1 MSSNGVPTGSKE
13 LWRHSSPQ
21 DTQIYDFM
29 MKLNAE
35 HGLSL
40 KSYDDLWR
48 WSISKPA
55 LFWERIWHY
64 TAIKSHKPYDR
75 VLKSDEDLFP
85 RPNFFEGSRL
95 NFAENLLYPAS
106 ALDENEVAIIAATES
121 EREYVSWK
129 ELRERVR
136 QCASSLK
143 AAGLQ
148 SGDRVAGFL
157 GNHANT
163 VVAMLATSSI
173 GAFWTG
179 VSPDTGVHAVLERL
193 KQIEPKIL
201 FADNASLYNGKV
213 HGAEAKIRQ
222 IVPGLPN
229 LELLVVF
236 ETIKSHQINLE
247 ELSPVQGKVSTY
259 ESFLSAA
266 SDPSAPLEFASLE
279 PGHPVYILYSSG
291 TTGAPKP
298 IVHGSLGTL
307 LQHKK
312 EHMLHCDI
320 RPGDRLFYFTTV
332 TWMMWHWLV
341 SGLASGATIV
351 LYDGS
356 PFRPLDS
363 EGGNGEMAMPRLI
376 DELKIT
382 HFGTSA
388 KYLSILEQ
396 ASLNPRKHPHR
407 PVTLQTLRAI
417 FSTGSP
423 LAPSTFEYVY
433 SSIHPDI
440 MLGSITGG
448 TDILSLFCSCCPIL
462 PVYKGEIQCRSL
474 AMAVSVYDYAGN
486 DISASGEP
494 GDLVCTK
501 PFPAQPVMFWPPGA
515 VGAEKY
521 RKSYFD
527 VFGPS
532 VWHHGDFVR
541 LDPQTGGVVMLGRS
555 DGVLKPAGVRF
566 GSAEIYNILLKH
578 FAEEVEDSLCIGR
591 RRDGIDTDE
600 TVVLFVKLA
609 SQEKTIPQELAARI
623 QATIRKELS
632 PRHMRR
638 SVLRAVESAKPLARA
653 PRSVSRSFATVNEAG
668 SKDPVELDQITTLP
682 NGIRVATESLPGPFS
697 GVGVYVDAGSR
708 YEDESLRGVSHI
720 MDRLAFKST
729 KKRSSDEMLEVLE
742 GLGGN
747 IQCASSRES
756 LMYQSASFNSAVPTT
771 LGLLAETIRDPLITE
786 EEVLQQLGTAEYEIG
801 EIWAK
806 PELILPE
813 LVHMAAY
820 KDNTL
825 GNPLLCPE
833 ERLGEINKAVV
844 DKYRE
849 VFFNPD
855 RMVVAF
861 AGVPHDVAVKLTEQY
876 FGDMQGQKSNNGPV
890 LSGTGIETT
899 LSNSQSA
906 VEEGQV
912 PTIPQFTPSSTTS
925 TTPASPKS
933 ESSLLS
939 KLPFLKN
946 LSGSQKGSVSPLDP
960 SLVEPSTFNLTRP
973 SHYTGGFLS
982 LPPIPPP
989 ANPMLPRLSHI
1000 HLAFEALPISNPD
1013 IYALATLQTLL
1024 GGGGSFS
1031 AGGPGKGM
1039 YSRLY
1044 TNVLNQHG
1052 WVESCIAFNHS
1063 YTDSGIFGISA
1074 SCSPT
1079 RTPEML
1085 EVMCRELQ
1093 ALTLDN
1099 GYSALQ
1105 AQEVNRA
1112 KNQLRSSLLMNL
1124 ESRMVELEDLG
1135 RQVQV
1140 HGRKVGVKEM
1150 CDHIDALTVEDLRR
1164 VARQVFGGNVQNKG
1178 QGTGKPTVVLQE
1190 GELEGYKLRSFPW
1203 EEIQERIARW
1213 KLGRR

>member
-1 MSSNGVPTGSKE
+1 MSSNGCSLGSKE
-13 LWRHSSPQ
+13 LWRHSTPQ
-21 DTQIYDFM
+21 DTQIYNFM
-29 MKLNAE
+29 KKLNADL
-35 HGLSL
+35 GLSL
-40 KSYDDLWR
+40 NNYQDLWH
-48 WSISKPA
+48 WSVSEPA
-55 LFWERIWHY
+55 KFWEQIWHY
-64 TAIKSHKPYDR
+64 TAIKFHKPYNR
-75 VLKSDEDLFP
+75 VLESDQVLFP
-85 RPNFFEGSRL
+85 RPNFFEGSKL

-106 ALDENEVAIIAATES
+106 APDENSVAIIAATES
-121 EREYVSWK
+121 EREHVSWK

-136 QCASSLK
+136 QCANSLK
-143 AAGLQ
+143 EAGLQ
-148 SGDRVAGFL
+148 TGDRVAGFL
-157 GNHANT
+157 GNHVNT
-163 VVAMLATSSI
+163 VVAMLATTSI

-193 KQIEPKIL
+193 KQIEPKVL

-213 HGAEAKIRQ
+213 HGAETKIRQ

-236 ETIKSHQINLE
+236 ETVKSHQISLE
-247 ELSPVQGKVSTY
+247 DLPPTQGKVSTY

-266 SDPSAPLEFASLE
+266 SNLSAPLEFASLE
-279 PGHPVYILYSSG
+279 PSHPIYILYSSG

-312 EHMLHCDI
+312 EHVLHCDI

-356 PFRPLDS
+356 PFRPFDS
-363 EGGNGEMAMPRLI
+363 EGGHGEMAMPRLI

-388 KYLSILEQ
+388 KYLSVLEQ

-448 TDILSLFCSCCPIL
+448 TDILSLFCGSCPIL
-462 PVYKGEIQCRSL
+462 PVFKGEIQCRCL
-474 AMAVSVYDYAGN
+474 AMAVSVCDYAGN

-515 VGAEKY
+515 IGAEKY

-532 VWHHGDFVR
+532 IWHHGDFVR
-541 LDPQTGGVVMLGRS
+541 LNPQTGGVFMLGRS

-566 GSAEIYNILLKH
+566 GSAEIYNVLLKH

-591 RRDGIDTDE
+591 RREGIDPDE

-609 SQEKTIPQELAARI
+609 SQGKTMPPDLAARI

-632 PRHMRR
+632 PL
-638 SVLRAVESAKPLARA
+638 LRAVDSAKPLARA
-653 PRSVSRSFATVNEAG
+653 PRSVSRSFATLNEAG

-708 YEDESLRGVSHI
+708 YEDDSLRGVSHI

-729 KKRSSDEMLEVLE
+729 KKRSSDDMLETLE

-786 EEVLQQLGTAEYEIG
+786 DEVLQQLDTAEYEIG

-820 KDNTL
+820 KNNTL
-825 GNPLLCPE
+825 GNPLLCPQ

-844 DKYRE
+844 EKYRE

-876 FGDMQGQKSNNGPV
+876 FGDMQNHTSSSGPS
-890 LSGTGIETT
+890 LSGTGIDTT
-899 LSNSQSA
+899 LSYSKSA
-906 VEEGQV
+906 IEEGQV

-925 TTPASPKS
+925 TTPTSPKS
-933 ESSLLS
+933 ESGLFS

-946 LSGSQKGSVSPLDP
+946 LSGSQNSSAASMNP
-960 SLVEPSTFNLTRP
+960 SSAMSNLTRAA
-973 SHYTGGFLS
+973 HYTGGFLS

-989 ANPMLPRLSHI
+989 ANPALPRLSHI

-1079 RTPEML
+1079 RTTEML

-1099 GYSALQ
+1099 GYTALQ

-1150 CDHIDALTVEDLRR
+1150 CDHIEALTVEDLRR